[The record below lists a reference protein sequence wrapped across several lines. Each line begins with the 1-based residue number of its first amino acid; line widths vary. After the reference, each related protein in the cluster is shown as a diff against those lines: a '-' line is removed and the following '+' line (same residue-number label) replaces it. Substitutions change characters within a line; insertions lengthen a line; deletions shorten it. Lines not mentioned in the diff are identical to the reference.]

1 MVCALIVSQY
11 EVQCA
16 GWTTADGKIS
26 DRPGQNDRK
35 YSGAG
40 ALPPDR
46 DMRIRWRKI
55 NRASGSVEK

>member
-11 EVQCA
+11 ELECA
-16 GWTTADGKIS
+16 GWTMANGKTS

-46 DMRIRWRKI
+46 DTRIRWRKI
-55 NRASGSVEK
+55 N